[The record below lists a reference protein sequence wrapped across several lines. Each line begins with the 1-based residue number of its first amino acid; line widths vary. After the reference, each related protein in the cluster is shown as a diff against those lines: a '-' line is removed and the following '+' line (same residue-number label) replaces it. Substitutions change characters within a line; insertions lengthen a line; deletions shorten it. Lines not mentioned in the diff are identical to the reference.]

1 MLQTPTYL
9 SASLLPD
16 KTEVIEKLKKIKFE
30 KIKWALSVDEI
41 KYARRFEY
49 MMDHIIHNLQQEP
62 LDNLETFINFSYDLD
77 KLRNQNLQRMLPELW
92 DQIKDKVEYKGK
104 L

>member
-1 MLQTPTYL
+1 M
-9 SASLLPD
+9 
-16 KTEVIEKLKKIKFE
+16 I
-30 KIKWALSVDEI
+30 
-41 KYARRFEY
+41 
-49 MMDHIIHNLQQEP
+49 DHIIHNLQQEP

-77 KLRNQNLQRMLPELW
+77 KLRNQNLQKSLPELW